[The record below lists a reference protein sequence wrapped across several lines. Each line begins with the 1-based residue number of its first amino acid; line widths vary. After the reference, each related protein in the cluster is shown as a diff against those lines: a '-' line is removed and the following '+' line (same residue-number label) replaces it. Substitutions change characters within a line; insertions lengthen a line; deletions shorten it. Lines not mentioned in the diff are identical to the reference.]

1 MLYIDIDFHHGDG
14 VEEAFYTT
22 DRVLTCSFHKQKD
35 CFPGTGKV
43 EDRGLG
49 KGKGYAINVPFL
61 QGVTD
66 EDFKSVFEP
75 VSHHFLHFHTHAH
88 LFWFRFR

>member
-14 VEEAFYTT
+14 VEEAFYST

-35 CFPGTGKV
+35 SFPGTGKLG
-43 EDRGLG
+43 DRGIG
-49 KGKGYAINVPFL
+49 KGKGYAVNVPLL

-66 EDFKSVFEP
+66 PEYKSIFEP
-75 VSHHFLHFHTHAH
+75 VSFPQSALK
-88 LFWFRFR
+88 RNVY